1 MIIDYKL
8 DEIFLK
14 AKKVYNS
21 LADEKSKK
29 IFSLRILYNLTG
41 DYDYL
46 FDMIEL
52 LSEFDTNEVYK
63 LRKFYHM
70 IKKIK
75 EENKSSKLIIYGAG
89 RQGNYLF
96 DIFRN
101 IDWHCFCDKDMQ
113 KQKNNFCGLKVISPE
128 ELIDKNKND
137 FVIIGIKNNSKEV
150 YNELISKG
158 FPDKHIKFQKK
169 VVKKF
174 MLLV

>member
-1 MIIDYKL
+1 
-8 DEIFLK
+8 
-14 AKKVYNS
+14 
-21 LADEKSKK
+21 
-29 IFSLRILYNLTG
+29 
-41 DYDYL
+41 
-46 FDMIEL
+46 
-52 LSEFDTNEVYK
+52 
-63 LRKFYHM
+63 
-70 IKKIK
+70 
-75 EENKSSKLIIYGAG
+75 
-89 RQGNYLF
+89 
-96 DIFRN
+96 
-101 IDWHCFCDKDMQ
+101 MQ